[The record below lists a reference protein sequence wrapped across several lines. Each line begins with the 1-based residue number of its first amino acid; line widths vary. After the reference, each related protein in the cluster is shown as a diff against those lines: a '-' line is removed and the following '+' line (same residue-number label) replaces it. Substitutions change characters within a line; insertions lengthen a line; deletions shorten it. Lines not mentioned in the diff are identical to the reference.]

1 MILTDEGIPYSPICE
16 NLLPPST
23 SKNSSS
29 QPMPPPIQT
38 SSYSLDNS
46 KFLPEKQ
53 GQISTVIFSEG
64 YSEDTGRTRKSKIG
78 NVERTEK
85 YREITRCVLG
95 VPRCTENC
103 RDSTVYF
110 KKILYSVIS
119 RIQTDKK
126 CSRQDYPARQLSH
139 FNSKLMCGIAPIP
152 VSQ

>member
-1 MILTDEGIPYSPICE
+1 MI
-16 NLLPPST
+16 
-23 SKNSSS
+23 
-29 QPMPPPIQT
+29 
-38 SSYSLDNS
+38 
-46 KFLPEKQ
+46 F
-53 GQISTVIFSEG
+53 TVI
-64 YSEDTGRTRKSKIG
+64 YSGGEIENTGRTRKSKIG
-78 NVERTEK
+78 NDERTVK
-85 YREITRCVLG
+85 YREITGGVLG